1 MSSKKAKSNLS
12 ATAQSRLK
20 EFEAKQQLQKTKENR
35 RSRDNR
41 VAVIAAVVIIVV
53 ALGAQLS
60 YFSFGPGSISATPSA
75 TPTSSPSTSATPTAT
90 STASPSATSTSSA
103 KPSPSDTGVAPASAA
118 CLNKPAPKS
127 GKKGAPPTSVPAA
140 SVAENRSWTGSMYVN
155 GCKLEIK
162 LDGAKA
168 PQAVANFITL
178 AKSGFYNDNYCHRIS
193 NAGLFMLQCGDPNG
207 DGTGG
212 PGYSFGPNNEN
223 APADGLYKTG
233 VIAMAN
239 SGGDAS
245 QGSQFFIV
253 YADSPLSPNYA
264 VVGTVTS
271 GIDKIAALGALGN
284 DGSSAAGG
292 GKPNLDPILGP
303 IVLN

>member
-53 ALGAQLS
+53 ALGAQFS
-60 YFSFGPGSISATPSA
+60 YFSFGPGSITATPSA
-75 TPTSSPSTSATPTAT
+75 TPTVTSSPSSTAT
-90 STASPSATSTSSA
+90 ATASPSATSTSSV

-127 GKKGAPPTSVPAA
+127 GKKGAAPTSVPAA
-140 SVAENRSWTGSMYVN
+140 STSENRNWSGSMYVN

-168 PQAVANFITL
+168 PQAVANFIAL

-193 NAGLFMLQCGDPNG
+193 NSGLFMLQCGDPNG

-223 APADGLYKTG
+223 APADGLYKAG

-239 SGGDAS
+239 SGGNAS

-292 GKPNLDPILGP
+292 GKPNLDPIIGP